1 MQILSEKPRSLSAEN
16 ARTISVDYHKADN
29 SADKTE
35 KEEELKLDL
44 EDFNVRKKIKN
55 NCSVFFMYKFVFVL
69 GEQVGQV

>member
-44 EDFNVRKKIKN
+44 EDFNVRKKN
-55 NCSVFFMYKFVFVL
+55 
-69 GEQVGQV
+69 

>member
-44 EDFNVRKKIKN
+44 EDFNVRKKKFKKLFN
-55 NCSVFFMYKFVFVL
+55 FFM
-69 GEQVGQV
+69 